1 MRTSMFL
8 VLPLLLAAAPAAAQ
22 DSHISCGRIATLS
35 DEAMALYVGGV
46 MDGIGLSFA
55 IADATAQVLVGR
67 AANAGEESAIEQMRR
82 LPQEYFDPGQA
93 TTRDDVVRAVMDRC
107 KATPDVSVDS
117 VFLEVVGKS

>member
-1 MRTSMFL
+1 MFL
-8 VLPLLLAAAPAAAQ
+8 VLPLLLAAAPAVAQ
-22 DSHISCGRIATLS
+22 DSHISCGRIAALP

-107 KATPDVSVDS
+107 KVSPDVTVDS